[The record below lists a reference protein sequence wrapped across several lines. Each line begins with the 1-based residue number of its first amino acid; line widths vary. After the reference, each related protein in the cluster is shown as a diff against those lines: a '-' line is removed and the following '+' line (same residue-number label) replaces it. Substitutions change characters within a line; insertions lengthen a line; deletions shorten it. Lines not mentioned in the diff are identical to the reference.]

1 MQTTP
6 ITTEDLAGS
15 VIAVPPLARHADLT
29 LNVEANRQIV
39 QHLEA
44 GGVTTLLYGGNAL
57 LYHVAPSEYAELL
70 AMLEQVAAADSLV
83 IPSVGSAYG
92 MMLDQARILRDT
104 RFPTAMILPQPQ
116 VVTFEG
122 VERGVEDFV
131 QTAGKPAV
139 VYIKQL
145 GYLEVDN
152 IKRLVQKGLISW
164 IKYAIVRDH
173 PAEDEFL
180 QRLCDAVGTD
190 LIVSG
195 IGEQPAITHMR
206 NFAVTGFTS
215 GCVCIAPALS
225 MRLLAAVQSQDYAT
239 AESVRGL
246 FKPLEDLRN
255 GIHPVRVLH
264 AAVEGAGIAA
274 TGPLLPLMAPVDDD
288 QRLEIAT
295 AADSLLRHN

>member
-1 MQTTP
+1 MQNTP
-6 ITTEDLAGS
+6 ITTEELAGS

-57 LYHVAPSEYAELL
+57 LYHVAPSEFAELL
-70 AMLEQVAAADSLV
+70 VMLEEVTAADSLV

-104 RFPTAMILPQPQ
+104 RFPTAMILPQAQ
-116 VVTFEG
+116 VVTLEG
-122 VERGVEDFV
+122 VERGVRDFV

-139 VYIKQL
+139 IYIKQL
-145 GYLEVDN
+145 GYLEVEHVR
-152 IKRLVQKGLISW
+152 RLVDDGSVSF
-164 IKYAIVRDH
+164 IKYAVVQEN
-173 PAEDEFL
+173 PAEDPFL
-180 QRLCDAVGTD
+180 TRLCDAVGTD

-206 NFAVTGFTS
+206 DFAVTGFTS

-225 MRLLAAVQSQDYAT
+225 MKLLAAVQSEQYEI
-239 AESVRGL
+239 AEGIREL

-274 TGPLLPLMAPVDDD
+274 TGPLLPLMAPVGDE